1 MPQSPISTLL
11 VVDDNLGARRSIEAL
26 LTQENYR
33 FLLADSGAAALKFL
47 EELTPDVIL
56 LDVMMPGMN
65 GFEVCQKIRSIPRV
79 SEVPIIMITALDDEE
94 SMIQGI
100 DAGADDFLSK
110 PISKIELR
118 SRISSIL
125 RLNRFRKLC
134 DERQKFE
141 LVVAQSHRGYVVIDE
156 NRRIISSNTAAKN
169 MLQLIH
175 VPEGTLPHFFDTA
188 RKNFTIQPHHI
199 EQELDE
205 GRNPT
210 TIEPFILV
218 RSAQI
223 DQAARWLRVTFQ
235 DLGDSHRNQL
245 FLRLEDISDRILSF
259 QEKHTFSRMITH
271 KLLTPLNAIKAAHQ
285 LLDTAET
292 NPDRLAQIHTIQKK
306 GIDRLEYDIHSI
318 LSFLEAERTPNNK
331 LSVSDAV
338 IHVQSLAE
346 TSPFGFTVECEDEFA
361 SNDSIQISGHGFDAC
376 LREIVENAI
385 KFHRGEDVSINCYFR
400 KSNTPDEV
408 LIIFHNNSYPL
419 SNDEIENAWKPYWQ
433 ADRYVTGEISGMG
446 LGLSLI
452 AANVWTAGGTCKIE
466 NCPKG
471 LGVALTLSFPVHD
484 LHPSPS
490 MEES

>member
-1 MPQSPISTLL
+1 MPKSSLSTIL

-33 FLLADSGAAALKFL
+33 FLLADSGAAALQLL
-47 EELTPDVIL
+47 ESHTPDVIL

-65 GFEVCQKIRSIPRV
+65 GFEVCQKIRSTPSV
-79 SEVPIIMITALDDEE
+79 SEIPIIMITALDDEE

-118 SRISSIL
+118 SRIRSIL

-156 NRRIISSNTAAKN
+156 NKRIISSNTAAKN
-169 MLQLIH
+169 MLQIGDDGEQEH
-175 VPEGTLPHFFDTA
+175 PHFFDTA
-188 RKNFTIQPHHI
+188 RKNFTIQPNNI
-199 EQELDE
+199 EQTLDDE
-205 GRNPT
+205 NAPQLD
-210 TIEPFILV
+210 PFILV
-218 RSAQI
+218 RSVQN
-223 DQAARWLRVTFQ
+223 DQAARWIRVTFQ
-235 DLGDSHRNQL
+235 DIGLTHSHQH
-245 FLRLEDISDRILSF
+245 FLRLEDISDRIVSF

-285 LLDTAET
+285 LLDTNDTSPE
-292 NPDRLAQIHTIQKK
+292 RLAQIHKIQKK

-318 LSFLEAERTPNNK
+318 LSFLESERNPRNFLTIA
-331 LSVSDAV
+331 DAH
-338 IHVQSLAE
+338 IHIQRLAE
-346 TSPFGFTVECEDEFA
+346 TSPFHFKVHLEDEFA
-361 SNDSIQISGHGFDAC
+361 SNDAIQISGHGFDAC

-385 KFHRGEDVSINCYFR
+385 KFHRGATVSINCYIR
-400 KSNTPDEV
+400 KAPHSPEV
-408 LIIFHNNSYPL
+408 QILFQNNSYPL
-419 SNDEIENAWKPYWQ
+419 TKDELANAWKPYWQ

-452 AANVWTAGGTCKIE
+452 AANIWTAGGTCKIE
-466 NCPKG
+466 NHPPTD
-471 LGVALTLSFPVHD
+471 GVQLTLTLPIR
-484 LHPSPS
+484 PQ
-490 MEES
+490 